1 VVRAGEDN
9 IMSEEAIMKQ
19 MNRAIERAMRVLNNP
34 EGSCKVIRLND
45 SNCPF
50 HLECCRISKKEV
62 QKIRIALDEITDEDI
77 KLCEEWPLNEQV
89 FTKEIWLTKKGQK
102 KFMSFLVKS

>member
-1 VVRAGEDN
+1 MVKTGEDN

-34 EGSCKVIRLND
+34 EGACKIIRLND

-50 HLECCRISKKEV
+50 HLECCRTSKKEV
-62 QKIRIALDEITDEDI
+62 QKIRIALDKVTEEDI
-77 KLCEEWPLNEQV
+77 ELCRDWPLNELH

-102 KFMSFLVKS
+102 KFVSHPI

>member
-19 MNRAIERAMRVLNNP
+19 MNRAIERAMRVLN
-34 EGSCKVIRLND
+34 
-45 SNCPF
+45 
-50 HLECCRISKKEV
+50 
-62 QKIRIALDEITDEDI
+62 
-77 KLCEEWPLNEQV
+77 EEWPLNEQV